1 MWQSGYFVA
10 REPLTSFAFKIDA
23 NPAAGFG
30 SSVICELADMRL
42 GAEVELGFLV
52 TGLTC
57 QPRCGAEEVMEGS
70 LRTVPVI

>member
-1 MWQSGYFVA
+1 MWQSGYFIA
-10 REPLTSFAFKIDA
+10 REPLTSFAFKIDV

-30 SSVICELADMRL
+30 SIICELADMRL
-42 GAEVELGFLV
+42 GTEVEHGFPV